1 MFRAE
6 LQERIQLMEPELV
19 KVSDQSLHLTEKG
32 EGEADLEIQLVNKCI
47 LIQKLENSK
56 PEYFLNKKCA
66 DYVIFENTDT
76 SWKAHIFEMKKT
88 ISTNKWETEIK
99 KQFHGAIQN
108 ILALSGILG
117 IEITDIILHTVYRN
131 DKINDMANLAKK
143 HFCLHC
149 KNENRSNYNTEK
161 SDWNDVEIS
170 LKFLDRKKFKHNKIK
185 LDLETGTG
193 KYNLQN

>member
-66 DYVIFENTDT
+66 DYVLFENTDT

-88 ISTNKWETEIK
+88 ISTNK
-99 KQFHGAIQN
+99 
-108 ILALSGILG
+108 
-117 IEITDIILHTVYRN
+117 
-131 DKINDMANLAKK
+131 
-143 HFCLHC
+143 
-149 KNENRSNYNTEK
+149 
-161 SDWNDVEIS
+161 
-170 LKFLDRKKFKHNKIK
+170 
-185 LDLETGTG
+185 
-193 KYNLQN
+193 